1 MATVQALTAERTLQ
15 IENKTVVTGYVDNNG
30 TLKLETRDGDI
41 IDAGY
46 VQGSSTLVNVNHG
59 SDPTTTRP
67 NSVLVHWIGVATP
80 ANALPH
86 DFWTAVNLPE

>member
-1 MATVQALTAERTLQ
+1 MATVHALTAERTLQ
-15 IENKTVVTGYVDNNG
+15 IENKTVVTGYVDSNG
-30 TLKLETRDGDI
+30 ILKLETRDGDVI
-41 IDAGY
+41 TAGY
-46 VQGSSTLVNVNHG
+46 VQGASTLVNVNHG
-59 SDPTTTRP
+59 SNPTEARP